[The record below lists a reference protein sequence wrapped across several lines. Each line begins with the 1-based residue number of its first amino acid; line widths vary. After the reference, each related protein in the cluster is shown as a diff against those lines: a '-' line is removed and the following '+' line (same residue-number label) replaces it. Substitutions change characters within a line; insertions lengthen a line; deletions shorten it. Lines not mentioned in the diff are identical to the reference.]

1 NIIMSGFI
9 GMQVDPDELYNF
21 RCQLS
26 ELSEK
31 MMEQLR
37 RTDAAMEAVAKEW
50 QDVQFHKYHDEFTE
64 DRDLIQPLSDQINQ
78 FQEGPLQQFENI
90 AREYLEQ

>member
-1 NIIMSGFI
+1 MMII
-9 GMQVDPDELYNF
+9 DPEELYAF

-31 MMEQLR
+31 LMEQLR
-37 RTDAAMEAVAKEW
+37 RTDAAMETVAKEW
-50 QDVQFHKYHDEFTE
+50 KDEQFQKYRDEFIQ

-78 FQEGPLQQFENI
+78 FQEGPLQQFEI
-90 AREYLEQ
+90 TTREYLAL

>member
-1 NIIMSGFI
+1 MSGLNGVI
-9 GMQVDPDELYNF
+9 VDPEELYNF

-26 ELSEK
+26 ELSDNL
-31 MMEQLR
+31 MDQLR

-50 QDVQFHKYHDEFTE
+50 RDEQFQKYREEFTE

-78 FQEGPLQQFENI
+78 FQEGPLQQFELI
-90 AREYLEQ
+90 CREYLGL

>member
-1 NIIMSGFI
+1 MSGII
-9 GMQVDPDELYNF
+9 GMIGNADDIYNF

-31 MMEQLR
+31 LMEQLR
-37 RTDAAMEAVAKEW
+37 RTDAAMETVAKEW
-50 QDVQFHKYHDEFTE
+50 QDEQFHKYRDEFTE

-78 FQEGPLQQFENI
+78 FQEGPLQQFEQI
-90 AREYLEQ
+90 IREWSNM

>member
-1 NIIMSGFI
+1 MSGYN
-9 GMQVDPDELYNF
+9 GMIVDPDELYSF

-31 MMEQLR
+31 LMEQLR
-37 RTDAAMEAVAKEW
+37 RTDAAMETVAKEW
-50 QDVQFHKYHDEFTE
+50 QDEQFQKYRDEFTE
-64 DRDLIQPLSDQINQ
+64 DSDLIQPLSDQINQ

-90 AREYLEQ
+90 TREYLSL

>member
-1 NIIMSGFI
+1 MAGFN
-9 GMQVDPDELYNF
+9 GMVVDADELYSF

-31 MMEQLR
+31 LMEQLR

-50 QDVQFHKYHDEFTE
+50 QDEQFRKYRDEFAE
-64 DRDLIQPLSDQINQ
+64 DRDMIHPLSDQINQ

-90 AREYLEQ
+90 VREYLEL

>member
-1 NIIMSGFI
+1 MSGFN
-9 GMQVDPDELYNF
+9 GMRVDSDELNNF

-31 MMEQLR
+31 LMEQLR
-37 RTDAAMEAVAKEW
+37 RTDTAMETVAKEW
-50 QDVQFHKYHDEFTE
+50 QDEQFNKYRDEFTE

-78 FQEGPLQQFENI
+78 FQELILQHFEEI
-90 AREYLEQ
+90 AKEYGNL

>member
-1 NIIMSGFI
+1 MSGFN
-9 GMQVDPDELYNF
+9 GMHVNWEEIYNF

-26 ELSEK
+26 ELSDK
-31 MMEQLR
+31 LMEQLH

-50 QDVQFHKYHDEFTE
+50 QDQQFHKYRDEFTE

-78 FQEGPLQQFENI
+78 FQEGPLQQFQII
-90 AREYLEQ
+90 AKEYDEM

>member
-1 NIIMSGFI
+1 MSGFI
-9 GMQVDPDELYNF
+9 GMQVDADELHNF

-26 ELSEK
+26 ELSENL
-31 MMEQLR
+31 MEQLR

-50 QDVQFHKYHDEFTE
+50 KDEQFHKYRDEFTE

-78 FQEGPLQQFENI
+78 FQEGPLQQLEI
-90 AREYLEQ
+90 IVREYGNQ

>member
-1 NIIMSGFI
+1 MSGFN

-31 MMEQLR
+31 LMEQLR
-37 RTDAAMEAVAKEW
+37 RTDAAMETVAKEW
-50 QDVQFHKYHDEFTE
+50 QDEQFHKYRDEFTE
-64 DRDLIQPLSDQINQ
+64 DRDQIQPLSDQINQ

-90 AREYLEQ
+90 TREYLDL

>member
-1 NIIMSGFI
+1 MSGFV

-31 MMEQLR
+31 LMEQLR
-37 RTDAAMEAVAKEW
+37 RTDAAMETVAEEW
-50 QDVQFHKYHDEFTE
+50 QDEQFHKYRDEFTE

-90 AREYLEQ
+90 VREYLGQ

>member
-1 NIIMSGFI
+1 MAGFN
-9 GMQVDPDELYNF
+9 GMVVDADELYSF
-21 RCQLS
+21 RCRLS

-31 MMEQLR
+31 LMEQLR

-50 QDVQFHKYHDEFTE
+50 QDEQFRKYRDEFAE
-64 DRDLIQPLSDQINQ
+64 DRDMIHPLSDQINQ

-90 AREYLEQ
+90 VREYLEL